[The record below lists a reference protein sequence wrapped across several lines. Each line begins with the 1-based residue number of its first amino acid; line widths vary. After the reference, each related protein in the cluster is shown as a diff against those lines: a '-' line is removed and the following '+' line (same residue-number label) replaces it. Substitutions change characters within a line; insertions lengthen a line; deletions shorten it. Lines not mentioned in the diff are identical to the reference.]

1 MSDIKEKK
9 ELIAAELSKL
19 NRGIVEAANRY
30 KIAKDAGKDDEAQS
44 YTEMGKGFYDKVITL
59 QNQFS
64 DLSEEEAKPELER
77 IQKLGEE
84 LRKPL
89 PATMPVSYF
98 MGGMSGT
105 PTISPVEQ
113 KERQREIIGELLK
126 TPPSAGG
133 RQSEQLPSGVRFGVG
148 ALPTPESEA
157 EYLKQKYPDANITPI
172 TVAGNTEYLIKNK
185 DKSVFTTLDKGVAGT
200 AGMLA
205 VEGSLTAAEIAAGL
219 TTTAATKS
227 PMAGNLAAGAT
238 RATLGPIADS
248 ITRASLGM
256 PPKIG
261 ESIMRRGT
269 EAGIGVAIGV
279 GTDFAIPAIRAS
291 RIKSDFGNDFVRTL
305 DESRGRLMA
314 REEQL
319 AASQGRPVREI
330 QVPLGARIGGQ
341 EGMRAQSELAGAY
354 PRSNITSAGQQSQEA
369 LSGLFRDYVS
379 EIPVDPSNYASIAI
393 QKEAQRK
400 ALINSIAQ
408 NNKTNTNIVEGAVSR
423 LVTNNAKVNADNLGE
438 FIRGTMSDAENRAI
452 KLRDDQYDLLAQ
464 IANDA
469 GFQIEAKQLL
479 DALPSIKA
487 RIDPS
492 GAFDKKAV
500 SSIEEDLMKL
510 RDAPVAIYDAEQQLK
525 IIKRNIKA
533 LENEQTSGEK
543 ITKARIAEINRN
555 KLSYEGQAQNLSNKI
570 KELNNMSGPLDF
582 KGFDAYIRRF
592 NDARPENVVGG
603 TTTDVFSSEIAS
615 ELSKLRRDTYGKISV
630 TYLDGTTKNLG
641 DEFEKASALVQRRG
655 AFEKNT
661 LGGILKEAAGEQS
674 TTNRDIVSAAI
685 KEPFTINRVLQAA
698 KQLEADN
705 PAQAGVASRLQEM
718 MSEQYLNN
726 LKTEV
731 RRGAPRLDYDPQMIE
746 SLYGSKSASVARG
759 LDSLNDQLIVL
770 RKSDIPNM
778 TLTDLNELSGA
789 LGKDARDA
797 VAANIIKRNA
807 LQQQEES
814 LVRSEIFKLAQK
826 GDFKNIDADTLSKLI
841 LSSSPEST
849 IANAEAIMKQLSKAS
864 PESRNLFKGDFTRN
878 LLRDYPGGEPTVNAP
893 FQKLFDN
900 EKLIS
905 DFEAPGGGDSEL
917 FKKIKI
923 VLGEEEALRLYDMA
937 KLYQANAI
945 TTKATPGFTP
955 RMFLSDKGAT
965 LGLPIG
971 KVTDSVKNRL
981 VTAMLS
987 NERSFPMLRSA
998 LARNSLSGGVNAAY
1012 NKMARDMFVT
1022 RTGLTALAYQASSDP
1037 DFSAELVKMAKE
1049 FSKKEGLNLEQE

>member
-1 MSDIKEKK
+1 MSEEQSSNIDLSKEISIAYDNIKTIFSSRKEAYSQLAEAKKTGNIELANQLADKAVKLTDLLNRKQSQYDLLKEK
-9 ELIAAELSKL
+9 
-19 NRGIVEAANRY
+19 
-30 KIAKDAGKDDEAQS
+30 
-44 YTEMGKGFYDKVITL
+44 
-59 QNQFS
+59 
-64 DLSEEEAKPELER
+64 EEKPNLER

-89 PATMPVSYF
+89 AGPSVNYVAMYGH
-98 MGGMSGT
+98 GGIGGT
-105 PTISPVEQ
+105 SQVYDTQQPSREQ
-113 KERQREIIGELLK
+113 QMERKREIMGELLK

-172 TVAGNTEYLIKNK
+172 TVAGNTEFLIKNK
-185 DKSVFTTLDKGVAGT
+185 DKSVFTTLDKGLAGT

-279 GTDFAIPAIRAS
+279 GTDFAVPAIRAS

-423 LVTNNAKVNADNLGE
+423 LVTNNAKVNADNLGA
-438 FIRGTMSDAENRAI
+438 FIRDTISSAEEQSI
-452 KLRDDQYDLLAQ
+452 KSTKEQYDLLAQ
-464 IANDA
+464 VADDA
-469 GFQIEAKQLL
+469 GFLISPDTLLKEVSKIKKEINPAGAFNESAINIVENRLRQIKRPLNFR
-479 DALPSIKA
+479 DFDDYIKA
-487 RIDPS
+487 
-492 GAFDKKAV
+492 
-500 SSIEEDLMKL
+500 
-510 RDAPVAIYDAEQQLK
+510 
-525 IIKRNIKA
+525 
-533 LENEQTSGEK
+533 
-543 ITKARIAEINRN
+543 
-555 KLSYEGQAQNLSNKI
+555 
-570 KELNNMSGPLDF
+570 
-582 KGFDAYIRRF
+582 F
-592 NDARPENVVGG
+592 NDARPDNAVGG
-603 TTTDVFSSEIAS
+603 TTTDVLSMRFSN
-615 ELSKLRRDTYGKISV
+615 ELSKLRRDVYDRVNV
-630 TYLDGTTKNLG
+630 TYADGTRKNLG
-641 DEFEKASALVQRRG
+641 NEFQAATELVQARG

-698 KQLEADN
+698 KQLEAEN

-731 RRGAPRLDYDPQMIE
+731 RKGAPRLDYDPQMIE

-759 LDSLNDQLIVL
+759 LDSLNDQLKVL
-770 RKSDIPNM
+770 RQSDVPNM
-778 TLTDLNELSGA
+778 TLTDLNQLSGA

-864 PESRNLFKGDFTRN
+864 PESRNLFKGDFRRN

-917 FKKIKI
+917 FKKIKV
-923 VLGEEEALRLYDMA
+923 VLGEEDALRLYDMA

-955 RMFLSDKGAT
+955 RMFLSNKGAT

-971 KVTDSVKNRL
+971 KVTESVKNRL

>member
-1 MSDIKEKK
+1 MSEEQSSNIDLSKEISIAYDNIKTIFSSRKEAYSQLAEAKKTGNIELANQLADKAVKLTDLLNRKQSQYDLLKEK
-9 ELIAAELSKL
+9 
-19 NRGIVEAANRY
+19 
-30 KIAKDAGKDDEAQS
+30 
-44 YTEMGKGFYDKVITL
+44 
-59 QNQFS
+59 
-64 DLSEEEAKPELER
+64 EEKPNLER

-84 LRKPL
+84 LRKPISV
-89 PATMPVSYF
+89 PFNNSGMAGMPGITSLNNN
-98 MGGMSGT
+98 G
-105 PTISPVEQ
+105 PSPYEQ
-113 KERQREIIGELLK
+113 SIRQREIIAELYK
-126 TPPSAGG
+126 TPISAGG
-133 RQSEQLPSGVRFGVG
+133 RAAEQLPAGIRAGIG

-157 EYLKQKYPDANITPI
+157 EYIKLKYPDANITPI
-172 TVAGNTEYLIKNK
+172 TVGGNTEFLIKNK
-185 DKSVFTTLDKGVAGT
+185 DGSVFTTLDQGLAGT

-205 VEGSLTAAEIAAGL
+205 VEGPLTAAEIAAGL

-256 PPKIG
+256 PQKVG

-279 GTDFAIPAIRAS
+279 GTDFAVPAIRAS
-291 RIKSDFGNDFVRTL
+291 RIKSDFGNEFVRTL

-393 QKEAQRK
+393 QKEAQQK

-408 NNKTNTNIVEGAVSR
+408 NNKINTNIVEGAVSR
-423 LVTNNAKVNADNLGE
+423 LVTNNAKVNADNLGS
-438 FIRGTMSDAENRAI
+438 FIRDTISSAEEQSI
-452 KLRDDQYDLLAQ
+452 KSTKEQYDLLAQ
-464 IANDA
+464 VADDA
-469 GFQIEAKQLL
+469 GFLISPDTLLKEVSKIKKEINPAGAFNESAINIVENRLKQIKRPLNFR
-479 DALPSIKA
+479 DFDDYIKA
-487 RIDPS
+487 
-492 GAFDKKAV
+492 
-500 SSIEEDLMKL
+500 
-510 RDAPVAIYDAEQQLK
+510 
-525 IIKRNIKA
+525 
-533 LENEQTSGEK
+533 
-543 ITKARIAEINRN
+543 
-555 KLSYEGQAQNLSNKI
+555 
-570 KELNNMSGPLDF
+570 
-582 KGFDAYIRRF
+582 F
-592 NDARPENVVGG
+592 NDARPDNAVGG
-603 TTTDVFSSEIAS
+603 TTTDVLSMRFSN
-615 ELSKLRRDTYGKISV
+615 ELSKLRRDVYDRVNV
-630 TYLDGTTKNLG
+630 TYADGTRKNLG
-641 DEFEKASALVQRRG
+641 DEFQAATELVQARG

-746 SLYGSKSASVARG
+746 SLYGSKSASVVRG
-759 LDSLNDQLIVL
+759 LDSLNDQLKVL